1 MYLIIVESP
10 AKAGKIQKYLD
21 DEFGKGLYNVK
32 ASYGHIRSL
41 EVSPNTINVNNWEIK
56 FVNDKHKVIK
66 ELKTVSRGKE
76 VILASDED
84 REGEAIAW
92 HLQEV
97 LKIKEAFV
105 DGGPVMKRFRAA
117 SMGRASRLRR
127 PTSHLTIVVSD
138 EN

>member
-1 MYLIIVESP
+1 MVARAISRHIRQSP
-10 AKAGKIQKYLD
+10 YKVRKTLGAI
-21 DEFGKGLYNVK
+21 KGLEVGNAINHLHFSSEK
-32 ASYGHIRSL
+32 AA
-41 EVSPNTINVNNWEIK
+41 
-56 FVNDKHKVIK
+56 KVIEK
-66 ELKTVSRGKE
+66 TLRSAVSNLMQQNEDLK
-76 VILASDED
+76 LDP
-84 REGEAIAW
+84 
-92 HLQEV
+92 EV